1 MRYLLQNDKHWLNG
15 CCPPVSTARTGGNA
29 FTPCW
34 LIGLMLCLLMLPV
47 TQAQVTSLVISPDIT
62 AAMPRDVGGAI
73 IAFDTVLFDVDP
85 STGLATGGTVPLAG
99 PPFIAVD
106 VDAYDGLLDAFS
118 VDIASEVEPAVSG
131 STFFMRPGEIYT
143 RSGTMLFD
151 PVAAGLPANTNVDA
165 LSVDPATGD
174 LVFSVAETI
183 ASPLILP
190 SDLYRW
196 DGSNLSLFF
205 NGFRVPRALNLDA
218 AHVLDDNTILMSFDT
233 AGSIDTVRFLDD
245 ELLLYNP
252 SSDAFFLNT
261 ITTLFASDWF
271 PADLDALYVVE
282 GPTGFTIGGSVSGLA
297 GSGLV
302 LRNNGV
308 DDLPISG
315 NGSFT
320 FATPVPDGG
329 SYNVTVATQ
338 PSGPAQ
344 NCTVSNGSGT
354 VSGSNV
360 TNVQVSC
367 VTGGQVQ
374 FATAVA
380 EVMED
385 SGPVSLTI
393 NRVGGSDGAT
403 SFRVQ
408 TASGSATSGSD
419 FNAVNQLLNWGA
431 GDSSSRTVNI
441 TINND
446 PTVEAFSED
455 FVVTLSRESGSAT
468 LGAPAQVTVTIYDN
482 ESVIFADGFEGE
494 P

>member
-1 MRYLLQNDKHWLNG
+1 MRYLLQKDKHWLDG
-15 CCPPVSTARTGGNA
+15 HCPPSSTARSGDDA
-29 FTPCW
+29 FRPCW

-62 AAMPRDVGGAI
+62 AVMPRDVGGAI

-143 RSGTMLFD
+143 RSGTLLFD
-151 PVAAGLPANTNVDA
+151 PVVAGLPANTNVDA

-245 ELLLYNP
+245 ELLLYKP

-282 GPTGFTIGGSVSGLA
+282 GPTGFTIGGTISGLA

-302 LRNNGV
+302 LRNNGG

-315 NGSFT
+315 NGGFT
-320 FATPVPDGG
+320 FATPVPDGDM
-329 SYNVTVATQ
+329 YNVTVAAQ
-338 PSGPAQ
+338 PTGPAQ
-344 NCTVSNGSGT
+344 NCSVSNGSGT
-354 VSGSNV
+354 VSGANV
-360 TNVQVSC
+360 TNVQVTC

-385 SGPVSLTI
+385 AGPLSLTI
-393 NRVGGSDGAT
+393 NRIGGADGAT

-408 TASGSATSGSD
+408 TASGSAISGSD

-441 TINND
+441 PIIDDGTTED
-446 PTVEAFSED
+446 FSEN
-455 FVVTLSRESGSAT
+455 FTVMLSQESGSAR
-468 LGAPAQVTVTIYDN
+468 LGSPSTVTVTIFDN
-482 ESVIFADGFEGE
+482 ETVIFADGFEGE

>member
-1 MRYLLQNDKHWLNG
+1 M
-15 CCPPVSTARTGGNA
+15 
-29 FTPCW
+29 
-34 LIGLMLCLLMLPV
+34 
-47 TQAQVTSLVISPDIT
+47 QAQVVIESLEVSPDI
-62 AAMPRDVGGAI
+62 AMRVPFAGGGV
-73 IAFDTVLFDVDP
+73 FLLDD
-85 STGLATGGTVPLAG
+85 TGLFVIDPLTGVVTTGFSVLSLIDQ
-99 PPFIAVD
+99 PPVD
-106 VDAYDGLLDAFS
+106 VDAYDGTLEAFS
-118 VDIASEVEPAVSG
+118 IDSTAIVST
-131 STFFMRPGEIYT
+131 SAITSFLMRPGEVFS
-143 RSGTMLFD
+143 RNGDLLFD
-151 PVAAGLPANTNVDA
+151 PVAAGLPENTDIDA
-165 LSVDPATGD
+165 LSVDPVTGD
-174 LVFSVAETI
+174 LLLSVTSVMTGVPGISPVFPAD
-183 ASPLILP
+183 LI
-190 SDLYRW
+190 RW
-196 DGSNLSLFF
+196 DGTSFDLFF
-205 NGFRVPRALNLDA
+205 DGLMFPRSANANVDA
-218 AHVLDDNTILMSFDT
+218 AHVLSD
-233 AGSIDTVRFLDD
+233 GSILLSFASGIELPTIPATSVRDD
-245 ELLLYNP
+245 DIVWFDPGTGDFPVVFSLSAKEP
-252 SSDAFFLNT
+252 EWFPVDVDA
-261 ITTLFASDWF
+261 LFATEEF
-271 PADLDALYVVE
+271 P
-282 GPTGFTIGGSVSGLA
+282 GFTIGGSVSGLA

-441 TINND
+441 TISND

-468 LGAPAQVTVTIYDN
+468 LGASAQVTVTIYDN